1 MITISYDALHIIY
14 LVGVFV
20 GIMLVFIASEDY
32 EYTDE
37 DDDI

>member
-1 MITISYDALHIIY
+1 MITISSDALHIIY

-32 EYTDE
+32 ECTDE